1 MLQQTGVKTVI
12 PYYIKFLKK
21 WPSLNSFF
29 KAELDEILFLWQ
41 GLGYYQRAKNLY
53 NAKEYLKKNSISIN
67 SESLKN
73 IPGIGD
79 YISSSISAI
88 LCNEACPVI
97 DSNVKRVL
105 SRVFD
110 LNNKA
115 KAHLKDLKCIAKKL
129 TPKLNNGDY
138 CQSLMDLASLVC
150 KTTNPLCSSCPV
162 YSLCLNKNKKF
173 SRKRTKIS
181 KKKKIGVI
189 FFINFKKLFLVEH
202 SKRRLLEGLYT
213 FPVTEFVQ
221 YNSNRNNEIFKKLAN
236 KWLKQKKLGDTFQL
250 HSLVEHEF
258 SHFQLKL
265 LIVNIKL
272 KNKTKIDDYIWM
284 SNNEFNKL
292 PVSKLMFKVKEKI
305 L

>member
-12 PYYIKFLKK
+12 PYYKNFIKK
-21 WPSLNSFF
+21 WPSLDSFL
-29 KAELDEILFLWQ
+29 KAKLDDILFVWQ

-53 NAKEYLKKNSISIN
+53 NAKEYIKKNPISIN
-67 SESLKN
+67 SESLKK

-88 LCNEACPVI
+88 LLNEPCPVI
-97 DSNVKRVL
+97 DSNIKRVL

-110 LNNKA
+110 LNNEA
-115 KAHLKDLKCIAKKL
+115 KTYLKDLKSIAKKL
-129 TPKLNNGDY
+129 TPKFNNGDY

-162 YSLCLNKNKKF
+162 NSFCLNKNKTF
-173 SRKRTKIS
+173 SRKRIKIL
-181 KKKKIGVI
+181 KKKKIGVT

-213 FPVTEFVQ
+213 FPVTEFIQ
-221 YNSNRNNEIFKKLAN
+221 NDSNGDNKIFKKLAS
-236 KWLKQKKLGDTFQL
+236 KWLTKKKLGKDFQP

-284 SNNEFNKL
+284 SNYEFNKL